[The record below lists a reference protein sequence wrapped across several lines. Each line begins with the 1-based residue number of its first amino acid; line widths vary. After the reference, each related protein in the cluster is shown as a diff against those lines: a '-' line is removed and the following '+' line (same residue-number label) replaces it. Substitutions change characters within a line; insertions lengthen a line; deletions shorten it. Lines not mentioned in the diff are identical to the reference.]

1 MRVWLPLLLSPLL
14 ALASLAFAY
23 LLVGPGCNRQQGVLL
38 HLPMAATFLTCLALT
53 LWAARAARR
62 PSEPLPS
69 MLPDTPDPLAAQERR
84 RFIAWLAMACGAL
97 CCVVIATLWLPLAA
111 LSPCPA

>member
-1 MRVWLPLLLSPLL
+1 MAWIALLAGPLLVL
-14 ALASLAFAY
+14 ADLGFTY
-23 LLVGPGCNRQQGVLL
+23 MLVGPGCNRQHGLML
-38 HLPMAATFLTCLALT
+38 HLPMAASLLACLALT

-69 MLPDTPDPLAAQERR
+69 LLPGMPDPVAAQERR

-97 CCVVIATLWLPLAA
+97 CCVVIATLWLPLAV
-111 LSPCPA
+111 LSPCQV